1 MAPTSGSVGS
11 TVALTG
17 FGLIQATSITVG
29 GVHVNAFTVNSDQ
42 QVTFNV
48 PTGAKTGKVVLTTP
62 GGKATSSTVFTVT
75 P

>member
-1 MAPTSGSVGS
+1 
-11 TVALTG
+11 VALTG

-29 GVHVNAFTVNSDQ
+29 VVHVNAFTVNSDQ

-62 GGKATSSTVFTVT
+62 GGMATSSTVFTVT